1 MNENIRFTGYASG
14 IQLPCHSKLS
24 INWKND
30 NYVTIFWHDVIV
42 IFWRSFVSLVKCSY
56 RSKFHFNIIT
66 GSGVIT
72 FNFQFSWM
80 SSKSRNRKLE
90 IPQFGF
96 CSISGDWG
104 ELGIPDLGKMSL
116 RKCYWML
123 QNARATAFTVSELL
137 RENQQGVK

>member
-1 MNENIRFTGYASG
+1 MNEHIRFTDYASG
-14 IQLPCHSKLS
+14 IQLPYHSELA

-30 NYVTIFWHDVIV
+30 NDATIFCHDVIV
-42 IFWRSFVSLVKCSY
+42 IFWCSFVSLVKCSY

-123 QNARATAFTVSELL
+123 QNARATAFTVSEVL